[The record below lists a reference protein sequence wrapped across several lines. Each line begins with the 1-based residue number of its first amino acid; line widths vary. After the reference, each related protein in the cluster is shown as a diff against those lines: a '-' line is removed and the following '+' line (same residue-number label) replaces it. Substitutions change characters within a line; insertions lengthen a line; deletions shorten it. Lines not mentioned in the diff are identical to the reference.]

1 MATTHL
7 FPCDISQYSSLN
19 CDIQLTPATSCPR
32 IWTLRPHSTQLHS
45 TCPLPTNQHNN
56 PIPPIRYHKVLPTGI
71 PKLPPNLGEAKQ
83 GSLKAAQWHSL
94 FAYVIPLIVVD
105 VYVGKVDQLKKDSN
119 QGRII
124 FNIACLVQCT
134 NIVCA
139 KKVSEYEAL
148 MFEKTYRQYHKTS
161 QQIFKDLV
169 ILLNHHYTMHIPDQI
184 RQWGPLASVAEFAG
198 ERLIAQM
205 DNTMM
210 SRFSQWQRLLGNH
223 LVVETIGNPSKEEPR
238 DP

>member
-1 MATTHL
+1 MK
-7 FPCDISQYSSLN
+7 DV
-19 CDIQLTPATSCPR
+19 
-32 IWTLRPHSTQLHS
+32 
-45 TCPLPTNQHNN
+45 
-56 PIPPIRYHKVLPTGI
+56 VLLTGI

-83 GSLKAAQWHSL
+83 GSLKAAQWH
-94 FAYVIPLIVVD
+94 I
-105 VYVGKVDQLKKDSN
+105 
-119 QGRII
+119 
-124 FNIACLVQCT
+124 QCT

-148 MFEKTYRQYHKTS
+148 MFEKTYCQYHKTS

-169 ILLNHHYTMHIPDQI
+169 ILPNHHYAMHIPDQI

-205 DNTMM
+205 DNMMM
-210 SRFSQWQRLLGNH
+210 SQFSQWQRLLGNH
-223 LVVETIGNPSKEEPR
+223 LVVETIGNLSKEELR